1 MERYDALSTACD
13 AVILANGQFPR
24 HRVPTRVLEEAK
36 LLVCCDG
43 ALATLH
49 RERPELEARLL
60 SEGRLLAT
68 GDGDSLSPALRERYG
83 AIFRQVYE
91 QDDNDLTKATRL
103 VLSLVKSAGRQP
115 VVAYL
120 GATGLREDHTIGNV
134 SLLRRYRADFAP
146 RERRSQMALPP
157 VPRVVGRHAQR
168 MHRLRGAL
176 PCRRPIH
183 RLPHLRGQELSGCPS
198 HGHGGARTH
207 IYYMYA
213 ELHEPSSGT
222 SRCGHS
228 RAAVTAFRT
237 AFAAFR
243 SAIAVFRAAIQAF
256 RSAVQASRR
265 APLTGVTLQ

>member
-134 SLLRRYRADFAP
+134 SLLRRYRADFGIRAAMYTDYGCNMHSDGPAARFASGGKARSTNASAP
-146 RERRSQMALPP
+146 RCASVPTANTSSTSLTRPRAERLSVARTRRSP
-157 VPRVVGRHAQR
+157 HAYI
-168 MHRLRGAL
+168 LYV
-176 PCRRPIH
+176 C
-183 RLPHLRGQELSGCPS
+183 
-198 HGHGGARTH
+198 
-207 IYYMYA
+207 
-213 ELHEPSSGT
+213 
-222 SRCGHS
+222 
-228 RAAVTAFRT
+228 
-237 AFAAFR
+237 
-243 SAIAVFRAAIQAF
+243 
-256 RSAVQASRR
+256 
-265 APLTGVTLQ
+265 

>member
-134 SLLRRYRADFAP
+134 SLLRRYRVPVFVFVAAARIMSMMMFAGMP
-146 RERRSQMALPP
+146 VFVAMLVFVATTLAIMAVLMFVTPALTLLGML
-157 VPRVVGRHAQR
+157 V
-168 MHRLRGAL
+168 LRCL
-176 PCRRPIH
+176 FFV
-183 RLPHLRGQELSGCPS
+183 LVL
-198 HGHGGARTH
+198 
-207 IYYMYA
+207 
-213 ELHEPSSGT
+213 
-222 SRCGHS
+222 
-228 RAAVTAFRT
+228 
-237 AFAAFR
+237 
-243 SAIAVFRAAIQAF
+243 
-256 RSAVQASRR
+256 
-265 APLTGVTLQ
+265 

>member
-1 MERYDALSTACD
+1 MGMERYDALSTACD

-24 HRVPTRVLEEAK
+24 HRVPTQVLEEAK

-134 SLLRRYRADFAP
+134 SLLRRYRADFGIRAAMYTDYGCFTP
-146 RERRSQMALPP
+146 
-157 VPRVVGRHAQR
+157 VVGDAMFATARGLQ
-168 MHRLRGAL
+168 MSIFNCSCSRLGSDGLRW
-176 PCRRPIH
+176 PCRPFR
-183 RLPHLRGQELSGCPS
+183 EWW
-198 HGHGGARTH
+198 
-207 IYYMYA
+207 
-213 ELHEPSSGT
+213 EGT
-222 SRCGHS
+222 LNECIGSEVR
-228 RAAVTAFRT
+228 
-237 AFAAFR
+237 
-243 SAIAVFRAAIQAF
+243 FRADGQYI
-256 RSAVQASRR
+256 VY
-265 APLTGVTLQ
+265 LTYEAKS